1 MNQYEIDS
9 YYQKRSSEEKKKK
22 STKVLS
28 TLIVHSIR
36 FS

>member
-22 STKVLS
+22 HEGLS

>member
-1 MNQYEIDS
+1 MNQYENDS

-22 STKVLS
+22 KHEGLS

>member
-22 STKVLS
+22 KHEGLS